1 MFRIEGDYLVVDSDF
16 RPRKVTGRSFVSL
29 VGLNPFQKEGDALLT
44 MHKLVKEEVDPKWLK
59 RGDFAEA
66 LVKAVYERDGHKC
79 TVYDKKEV
87 NYDNFTEYK
96 NFGGLIDI
104 ELLEEKTLIEVKSKS
119 LDKYDAI
126 KENPPREEVYQGL
139 FYGFLRK
146 YDRITMEWVF
156 FDPITEDEVFKGKK
170 VTTLRYLK
178 KISKK
183 YDVDKAHMRDML
195 CLANQINKDF
205 EETHKIRLSLVS
217 DKMLKQLGL
226 SRPSGFDFSELN
238 F

>member
-29 VGLNPFQKEGDALLT
+29 VGLNPYQKEGDALLT

-87 NYDNFTEYK
+87 NYDNFTEYG

-104 ELLEEKTLIEVKSKS
+104 ELLEEKTL
-119 LDKYDAI
+119 
-126 KENPPREEVYQGL
+126 Q
-139 FYGFLRK
+139 
-146 YDRITMEWVF
+146 
-156 FDPITEDEVFKGKK
+156 
-170 VTTLRYLK
+170 
-178 KISKK
+178 
-183 YDVDKAHMRDML
+183 
-195 CLANQINKDF
+195 
-205 EETHKIRLSLVS
+205 
-217 DKMLKQLGL
+217 
-226 SRPSGFDFSELN
+226 
-238 F
+238 